1 MNKLFIVT
9 TKKEVDAMKKGRP
22 VVTDTNRRELI
33 TIRLPRWLI
42 DKLRLDGDVGKSIE
56 NALTEHILAEATP
69 REACRKV
76 ELIKKAVLDEII
88 IEES

>member
-1 MNKLFIVT
+1 MTFTL
-9 TKKEVDAMKKGRP
+9 VDFGCFRCVNAI
-22 VVTDTNRRELI
+22 LI

-42 DKLRLDGDVGKSIE
+42 DKLRADGDIGRSIE

-69 REACRKV
+69 RETSRKV
-76 ELIKKAVLDEII
+76 ELIKKAVLEEIV